1 MDGGVPQW
9 SGGKVEPGQPC
20 MEGTTGLSA
29 PHFMFGGCPSLPDSD
44 LHLREL
50 LPTGPFAMTSPGET
64 AEAGHLPVRGD
75 LAHIRLAGRYFV
87 PHYAVPMPR
96 WLADEAMLR
105 KAGKADAEAVEV
117 LAAGTLFNV
126 LDIAGGWAWGQVG
139 EHGFVGY
146 LPVDRLEDRRG

>member
-1 MDGGVPQW
+1 MGGT
-9 SGGKVEPGQPC
+9 S
-20 MEGTTGLSA
+20 GLSA
-29 PHFMFGGCPSLPDSD
+29 PLFMFGGSPSLPESD

-50 LPTGPFAMTSPGET
+50 LPTGPFAMTGPGET

-96 WLADEAMLR
+96 RVADAGTVLR
-105 KAGKADAEAVEV
+105 KAGKANGEAIEA
-117 LAAGTLFNV
+117 LAGGTLFNV

-139 EHGFVGY
+139 EEGFVGY
-146 LPVDRLEDRRG
+146 LPIDALVAA